1 MTTIKVRVGNQQ
13 APPLDIEIEGFDSQG
28 QPIQPVKFNC
38 LRQIQGTTIMDA
50 YDALET
56 KAKDGVLGFLRN
68 CVVEAEEPA
77 FDALIH
83 GKDVIV
89 DFQSLVDLLY
99 NLVEEYSKNP
109 LRRPSD
115 LPNGPSTT
123 MPTSPVAATGLVAN
137 TQQPWMPPNSAVPST
152 V

>member
-1 MTTIKVRVGNQQ
+1 MTTIRVRVGNQQ
-13 APPLDIEIEGFDSQG
+13 APPLAIEIEGFDSQG
-28 QPIQPVKFNC
+28 RPIQPVPFNC

-50 YDALET
+50 YDALDT
-56 KAKDGVLGFLRN
+56 KTKDGVLGFLHN
-68 CVVEAEEPA
+68 CIVEEEEQA

-83 GKDVIV
+83 GKNVIV
-89 DFQSLVDLLY
+89 DFQSLMNLLQDL
-99 NLVEEYSKNP
+99 VQEYSQNP

-115 LPNGPSTT
+115 LPAGPSTT
-123 MPTSPVAATGLVAN
+123 MPTSPAAATGLVAP